1 MLQSNPQRPWEQEIR
16 LSKLKTKSS
25 ANLNSKV
32 IQFMGSK
39 YKIWSRRIFPELA
52 QKVIEAKS
60 MEEKMKQKQTQRFQ
74 NISIGAPKE
83 EMEKNIYL
91 KK

>member
-32 IQFMGSK
+32 IQFMGQNSNPK
-39 YKIWSRRIFPELA
+39 YGAEEFSQNWHK
-52 QKVIEAKS
+52 KS
-60 MEEKMKQKQTQRFQ
+60 QKQK
-74 NISIGAPKE
+74 AW
-83 EMEKNIYL
+83 
-91 KK
+91 KKR